1 MQGFRVLARYTFCDP
16 TLHASINMLSRARV
30 PRTASSVRTVS
41 VPWPGI
47 VLMLKESEG
56 SVSFVLA
63 KILGTPS
70 AGEPNRIIGFLELFH
85 RYCFLFRSVS
95 CRDDW
100 LSLAVVGCR

>member
-1 MQGFRVLARYTFCDP
+1 MQGRIFLESSVRVLSEDMQGFRVLVRYTFCDP
-16 TLHASINMLSRARV
+16 SLHASINTLSRARV

-63 KILGTPS
+63 RILGIPS

-85 RYCFLFRSVS
+85 
-95 CRDDW
+95 
-100 LSLAVVGCR
+100 LSWSG